1 MHSEQLTAQL
11 KMMLTGALLLAACFT
26 MPLSAQPVA
35 AGKTIMAR
43 GTVEA
48 LAEQQRRALQRQSP
62 VYAVDLVTTGPVS
75 ASQLRMTDGG
85 LLSLQADTELA
96 IRDYRA
102 DPHQGASQVSLE
114 LVKGGLR
121 TITGALPAAQ
131 KDYRLK
137 TPVAT
142 IGVRGTHYE
151 AVLKDGD
158 LYLAGWDGVIDV
170 AVTVPGVSNSFSL
183 GPTEAYRFAIVRANG
198 QVEFVLRPPVVF
210 GGSTAQPLTD
220 DTILQTDIAAGTATM
235 QAQSDWLV
243 VDGFTSGIS
252 GLQRRSGG
260 VFSAVDWIDGQNNR
274 AATRRGLQVDA
285 GGMSFYG
292 IGELSANWSLQGMD
306 SAGRS
311 GTISFD
317 FINNHSLVSSSGP
330 VTDLSMSMLID
341 FDGAWVPE
349 GQLSFTDSGGE
360 WFAVFNGLLSGTA
373 LDLQINFASHGNNL
387 AQGSISGLLLDD
399 ATRVLGNLELTEL
412 DDPAVRIDGG
422 FELTEQP

>member
-1 MHSEQLTAQL
+1 MHSEQLVRRLTVT
-11 KMMLTGALLLAACFT
+11 LTGALLLAACIG
-26 MPLSAQPVA
+26 MPLLAQPVA

-75 ASQLRMTDGG
+75 ASQLRMSDGG

-96 IRDYRA
+96 IRDYRS
-102 DPHQGASQVSLE
+102 DPAQGNSQVSLE

-121 TITGALPAAQ
+121 TITGVLPTEQ
-131 KDYRLK
+131 KNYRLK

-170 AVTVPGVSNSFSL
+170 AVTVPGVSNGFSL

-198 QVEFVLRPPVVF
+198 QVELVLRPPFVF
-210 GGSTAQPLTD
+210 SGTPAQPLLDNTN
-220 DTILQTDIAAGTATM
+220 LQTDITAGTAAALSGSM
-235 QAQSDWLV
+235 R
-243 VDGFTSGIS
+243 TSG
-252 GLQRRSGG
+252 GF
-260 VFSAVDWIDGQNNR
+260 FSAVDWIVGQDHW
-274 AATRRGLQVDA
+274 AATRRGLNVDA

-306 SAGRS
+306 SVGRS
-311 GTISFD
+311 GTVSFD
-317 FINNHSLVSSSGP
+317 FINNHSLVSSSGLI
-330 VTDLSMSMLID
+330 TDLSMSMLID

-349 GQLSFTDSGGE
+349 GQLSFTDNGGE
-360 WFAVFNGLLSGTA
+360 WFAVFNGLISGAT

-399 ATRVLGNLELTEL
+399 ASRVLGNLQLTEL

>member
-1 MHSEQLTAQL
+1 MHSEQLVRRLTL
-11 KMMLTGALLLAACFT
+11 TLTGALLLAACIA
-26 MPLSAQPVA
+26 MPLTAQPSA

-48 LAEQQRRALQRQSP
+48 LAEQQRRALQRLSP

-75 ASQLRMTDGG
+75 ASQLRMSDGG

-96 IRDYRA
+96 IRDYRS
-102 DPHQGASQVSLE
+102 DPTQGNSQVSLE

-121 TITGALPAAQ
+121 TITGALPTEQ
-131 KDYRLK
+131 KNYRLK

-170 AVTVPGVSNSFSL
+170 AVTVPGVSNGFSL

-198 QVEFVLRPPVVF
+198 QVELVLRPPFVF
-210 GGSTAQPLTD
+210 GGTPAQPLADNTN
-220 DTILQTDIAAGTATM
+220 LQTDIAAGTTAR
-235 QAQSDWLV
+235 QAQSDWLIA
-243 VDGFTSGIS
+243 DGTAAAWSV
-252 GLQRRSGG
+252 RRSGG
-260 VFSAVDWIDGQNNR
+260 VFSAVDWINGQNHW
-274 AATRRGLQVDA
+274 AATRRGLNVDA

-330 VTDLSMSMLID
+330 ITDLSMSMLID

-360 WFAVFNGLLSGTA
+360 WFAVFNGLISGSA

-387 AQGSISGLLLDD
+387 AHGSISGLLLDD
-399 ATRVLGNLELTEL
+399 ASRVLGNLQLSEL